1 MTAKTT
7 KAPNY
12 TAEQVSEMTAAYV
25 ANATKETVKLL
36 AEKFGKS
43 EAAIRMKLVSLGVYK
58 KAEREAKTA
67 DETGKPVKKNETADA
82 IGKVLRL
89 SDGETDSLAK
99 ANRTALLK
107 IWKALCES
115 KPIED

>member
-1 MTAKTT
+1 MTAKTV

-12 TAEQVSEMTAAYV
+12 TAEQVSEMSAAYV
-25 ANATKETVKLL
+25 ANATKETVKML

-43 EAAIRMKLVSLGVYK
+43 EAAVRMKLVNLGIYK
-58 KAEREAKTA
+58 KAEYTTKTGEPVAKK
-67 DETGKPVKKNETADA
+67 DETADA

-89 SDGETDSLAK
+89 SEGETDSLTK
-99 ANRTALLK
+99 ANKTALLK
-107 IWKALCES
+107 IWKVLCES